1 MTFIEMSATILFTH
15 DPLCFK
21 CCSFKEELWYFE
33 TWAYINVHFCV
44 NYSYLRKIL
53 GSVQQ
58 MEATPDIRITSPE
71 SPEVVTQVY
80 DTITESSTL
89 KSLQR
94 GGVTVVTVSRL
105 SKIS

>member
-1 MTFIEMSATILFTH
+1 MSATILFTH

-53 GSVQQ
+53 GSVQ
-58 MEATPDIRITSPE
+58 
-71 SPEVVTQVY
+71 
-80 DTITESSTL
+80 
-89 KSLQR
+89 
-94 GGVTVVTVSRL
+94 
-105 SKIS
+105 

>member
-1 MTFIEMSATILFTH
+1 MSATILFTH

-33 TWAYINVHFCV
+33 TWAYINV
-44 NYSYLRKIL
+44 
-53 GSVQQ
+53 
-58 MEATPDIRITSPE
+58 
-71 SPEVVTQVY
+71 Y
-80 DTITESSTL
+80 DTITERSTL